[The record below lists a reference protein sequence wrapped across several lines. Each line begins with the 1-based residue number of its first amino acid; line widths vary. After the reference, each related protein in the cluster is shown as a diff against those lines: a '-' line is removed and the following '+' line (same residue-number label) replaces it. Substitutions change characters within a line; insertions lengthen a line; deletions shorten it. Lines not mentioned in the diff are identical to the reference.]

1 MSVLEFIL
9 RHMMVFLED
18 ILMKVFLISPF
29 YPEEWS
35 LMRVI
40 NTFLLW
46 CALIFLVCRGI
57 AGMVFLLGGGRD
69 FSGRVLDPAGRRE
82 NVGMKYSSSCGGRFS
97 NLLFQKRHDG
107 ASGIPRVQLFVT
119 QFAVQV
125 QGFRS
130 FLRREQEVPGSFFPE
145 SILPAPA

>member
-46 CALIFLVCRGI
+46 CALIFLVCGVLLEWFSFWVAAGI
-57 AGMVFLLGGGRD
+57 FLAGCLIRL
-69 FSGRVLDPAGRRE
+69 A
-82 NVGMKYSSSCGGRFS
+82 VGKM
-97 NLLFQKRHDG
+97 L
-107 ASGIPRVQLFVT
+107 
-119 QFAVQV
+119 
-125 QGFRS
+125 
-130 FLRREQEVPGSFFPE
+130 E
-145 SILPAPA
+145 

>member
-9 RHMMVFLED
+9 RHMMGFLED

-46 CALIFLVCRGI
+46 
-57 AGMVFLLGGGRD
+57 
-69 FSGRVLDPAGRRE
+69 
-82 NVGMKYSSSCGGRFS
+82 
-97 NLLFQKRHDG
+97 
-107 ASGIPRVQLFVT
+107 
-119 QFAVQV
+119 
-125 QGFRS
+125 
-130 FLRREQEVPGSFFPE
+130 
-145 SILPAPA
+145 